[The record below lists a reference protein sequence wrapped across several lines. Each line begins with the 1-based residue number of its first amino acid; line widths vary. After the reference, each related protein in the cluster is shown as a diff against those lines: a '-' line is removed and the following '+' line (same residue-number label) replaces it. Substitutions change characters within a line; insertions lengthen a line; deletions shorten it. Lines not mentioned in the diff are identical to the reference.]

1 MPIANTDILFCLSAN
16 HAEAD
21 TGAQGGAIDPTGRA
35 LDDQFSAAARP
46 EFVSSAAGDTQ
57 NCTVV
62 GRLASGAIDT
72 EVNALTGT
80 TPVYFTKTF
89 ERILKVTLASAAV
102 GVITMKEGTG
112 GTTRHTF
119 AIDEDLCRC
128 LFYAA
133 AAEASGGSPVVRYE
147 KVFIL
152 NNHATL
158 AALDLSAE
166 LTTDPRTDYDIVV
179 EDAVDDN
186 EQVTNRLTA
195 PTGITGVFSDGPHDC
210 VAGDLE
216 AGVAQ
221 GLWLRQT
228 LAAGESP
235 AKDEPVVTVP
245 FNTA

>member
-21 TGAQGGAIDPTGRA
+21 DETQGGAIDPSGRV
-35 LDDQFSAAARP
+35 LDDQFSGAARP
-46 EFVSSAAGDTQ
+46 EFVSSAGGDTQ
-57 NCTVV
+57 DCTVV
-62 GRLASGAIDT
+62 GRLASGAIDS
-72 EVNALTGT
+72 EVNALNGT

-119 AIDEDLCRC
+119 AIDEDLARR

-133 AAEASGGSPVVRYE
+133 SAEAAGGDPVIRYE
-147 KVFIL
+147 KVHVL
-152 NNHATL
+152 NNHGSL
-158 AALDLSAE
+158 SALDLALE

-179 EDAVDDN
+179 EDDVDDN
-186 EQVTNRLTA
+186 EDVADRLTV
-195 PTGITGVFSDGPHDC
+195 PTGITGAWSDGPHAC
-210 VAGDLE
+210 VEGDLD
-216 AGVAQ
+216 AGVSQ

-235 AKDEPVVTVP
+235 DKDEPIITVD